1 MAFTNIPPN
10 LQDIFYSITDR
21 IAKLETGPNQAM
33 DYAQSAQSTAS
44 DASTSAAAA
53 SAAAALANTQATT
66 AIALAGTKNTVFYS
80 GTTPTANAVND
91 QWINTAQGNKLY
103 IWTGSAWVSVQD
115 TAIAAA
121 QSAATAAQTTADGKN
136 KIYRQ
141 GTTPTGSFSV
151 GDLWFNTS
159 SDNVMSRWDGSSWV
173 STTLGNNALYGNI
186 SANKLTSGSID
197 ASVINVSNINAGN
210 ISTGYLASAR
220 IAAGTITGSQLVA
233 NTITASQIA
242 TGTITATQI
251 AAGTITAT
259 EISSSYVY
267 AGTINASQIN
277 AGTLTGF
284 LVQTSSGS
292 TSVSMDATYNAVR
305 FKNSGSYVGAIVPL
319 SSNGII
325 MHYGSTPDGS
335 GGTRPQMYVG
345 STVVSLQADTSNIVS
360 ASTAGVSLTGSTNLN
375 GSTYAVGNRTGT
387 TSTANTYFNSST
399 GYWTYTTSSQR
410 YKVEIQPQD
419 IPLDSIL
426 ALQPK
431 SYIDKNEYEENGNKS
446 DGLQRLLGLIAE
458 DVIQI
463 PVIGEMLANRNEEG
477 QPESVNYDRVAIALI
492 PLLKDL
498 NDRITK
504 LEGK

>member
-21 IAKLETGPNQAM
+21 ISKLETGPSQAM
-33 DYAQSAQSTAS
+33 EYAQSAQSTAIS
-44 DASTSAAAA
+44 SQSVATDA
-53 SAAAALANTQATT
+53 QA
-66 AIALAGTKNTVFYS
+66 
-80 GTTPTANAVND
+80 
-91 QWINTAQGNKLY
+91 Q
-103 IWTGSAWVSVQD
+103 
-115 TAIAAA
+115 AIAAQMTALGASAQALVA
-121 QSAATAAQTTADGKN
+121 QSTASFAQSLAYAASSQATIAQTTANGKN
-136 KIYRQ
+136 KVYYSTGTPGSTANTAGDIWFQYSGSGLIIGQYVGLGGTSWQQQTVTQAVIGNLDAGKITTGTLSAITIDAGTGGNAFHVTAGGIMSAQ
-141 GTTPTGSFSV
+141 GAYIKGTVVATSGVFTGQIQATTGYF
-151 GDLWFNTS
+151 GGA
-159 SDNVMSRWDGSSWV
+159 SDYWSIGSSGI
-173 STTLGNNALYGNI
+173 TGIG
-186 SANKLTSGSID
+186 SATITAGAISGS
-197 ASVINVSNINAGN
+197 
-210 ISTGYLASAR
+210 
-220 IAAGTITGSQLVA
+220 TITG
-233 NTITASQIA
+233 
-242 TGTITATQI
+242 GT
-251 AAGTITAT
+251 
-259 EISSSYVY
+259 
-267 AGTINASQIN
+267 
-277 AGTLTGF
+277 
-284 LVQTSSGS
+284 VQTSSGS
-292 TSVSMDATYNAVR
+292 TSVSMDSTYNALR

-325 MHYGSTPDGS
+325 MHYGSTPDGT